1 MSANAE
7 PIIALENVSREFQ
20 AGEQKI
26 AVLKRVSLSIQRGN
40 GRYRWRFRF
49 WKIDADEH
57 HRLSGQAFS
66 GRCVHQ
72 RGGYWASRRR
82 SPGAA
87 SQPAYRLYLPALS
100 SDAPSDRRRECG
112 DPGVVYRHAGRS
124 AASGQRICWLG
135 SGWRSA
141 AVIARRSFPVGNS
154 SGSVLPVL

>member
-57 HRLSGQAFS
+57 HRLSGQAS
-66 GRCVHQ
+66 QGDVYIN
-72 RGGYWASRRR
+72 GWLLGKPTAIAWR
-82 SPGAA
+82 SFAA
-87 SQPAYRLYLPALS
+87 GISALS
-100 SDAPSDRRRECG
+100 SS
-112 DPGVVYRHAGRS
+112 
-124 AASGQRICWLG
+124 
-135 SGWRSA
+135 
-141 AVIARRSFPVGNS
+141 VII
-154 SGSVLPVL
+154 